1 MTRRYGADDPRLAGL
16 VRGAV
21 RVEAQGGALVVA
33 RLPEDAFG
41 WGPDEGLRR
50 GSEQLS
56 GVSLVARTDA
66 TWLRLDLLVTRWRRA
81 IGPSYFRPAP
91 FSLEVDGVEVGTAEV
106 DAGDTVWI
114 DTEAGRI
121 PGDPASVRFALPGSG
136 RRVVRVRF
144 PPAAGVRLLAVEADA
159 ELAPAESPSV
169 RWTHYGSSISHG
181 SLVAPGE
188 PWPVRAAAELGWE
201 VLNLGLAGEAML
213 DPSVARV
220 IATHPADV
228 LSVKVGINPVNHA
241 GFTERTF
248 EPAVHA
254 FLDTIRAGH
263 PETPLVLVSPVAC
276 PIHED
281 TPGPTRTEPDGM
293 RYPSPDADI
302 LGGLTLRG
310 VRRILERVVARRAD
324 PRLRYLD
331 GLELLHLDEE
341 ELLFDRLHPDA
352 EGLRRIAE
360 RFAARARTWSITP
373 HH

>member
-1 MTRRYGADDPRLAGL
+1 MTARYAGDDPRLAEL
-16 VRGAV
+16 IRGAMH
-21 RVEAQGGALVVA
+21 VEPQDGALVVG
-33 RLPEDAFG
+33 RLPEEAFG

-50 GSEQLS
+50 GSSQLS
-56 GVSLVARTDA
+56 GVSLVARTEA
-66 TWLRLDLLVTRWRRA
+66 TWLRLDALVTRWRRA

-91 FSLEVDGVEVGTAEV
+91 LSVEVDGVDAGVGEI
-106 DAGDTVWI
+106 DAGDVVWI
-114 DTEAGRI
+114 DTDAGRI
-121 PGDPASVRFALPGSG
+121 AGDPGSLRFDLPGTG
-136 RRVVRVRF
+136 PRLVRLRF
-144 PPAAGVRLLAVEADA
+144 PPAAGVRILAVEADA
-159 ELAPAESPSV
+159 ELRPAEAPSV

-220 IATHPADV
+220 IAAQPADI

-263 PETPLVLVSPVAC
+263 PATPLVLVSPVAC

-302 LGGLTLRG
+302 LGALTLRG

-324 PRLRYLD
+324 PGLRYLD